1 MEVCIQLSAIL
12 VDELFDLHNLR
23 KWVKN
28 KTKTEQYS
36 VYCHRGEKKIENIHT

>member
-23 KWVKN
+23 KWVKK
-28 KTKTEQYS
+28 KTKLNNIQFI
-36 VYCHRGEKKIENIHT
+36 VIEERRK

>member
-23 KWVKN
+23 KWVK
-28 KTKTEQYS
+28 
-36 VYCHRGEKKIENIHT
+36 KKQKLNNIQFIVIEERRK